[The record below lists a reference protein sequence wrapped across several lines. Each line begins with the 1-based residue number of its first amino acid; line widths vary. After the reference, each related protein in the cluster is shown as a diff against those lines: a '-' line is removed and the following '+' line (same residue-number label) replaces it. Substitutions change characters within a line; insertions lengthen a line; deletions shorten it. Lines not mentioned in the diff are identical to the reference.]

1 MVGIFPVET
10 AMQKPGLTLGYRTV
24 ECSRRSIL
32 GDVGATARGHEFHYS
47 TLVARGPLQY
57 ACALGDAAG
66 LSKGQDGLMKGNVL
80 ALYTHLHFASQ
91 PKLAASLVDSARCVA
106 NYVSISALE
115 RPGAAH

>member
-1 MVGIFPVET
+1 
-10 AMQKPGLTLGYRTV
+10 MQKPGLTLGYRTV

-57 ACALGDAAG
+57 VCALRDAAG
-66 LSKGQDGLMKGNVL
+66 LSKGKDGLISGNVL

-91 PKLAASLVDSARCVA
+91 PTIATSLLDSARGGA
-106 NYVSISALE
+106 NHVSASAWD
-115 RPGAAH
+115 RPGAEH